1 LKGGNQVVVYGSYGY
16 TGKLIVD
23 ECRRQHLNVVLAGR
37 NEESLKVQSEKTGYP
52 YQVVEIR
59 EQEKLRAL
67 LAPATLVIHCGGPF
81 LFTAKYMFQA
91 CVETKTHYT
100 DITGE
105 IGVFELLASYNQ
117 QAIQAGI
124 MVLPGAGFDVVP
136 SDCLALHLKNRLPN
150 AMNLE
155 LAFAMTGGGSSRG
168 TAKTAVLGLGEGSRV
183 RQDGRIVKVP
193 LHKGIKEIDFGKF
206 KSMAARIPWGDVSTA
221 YHSTKIPNVEV
232 YMGVNKKVAML
243 IKSTRFINWLL
254 KWRWLK
260 GLLLKKIDR
269 TDGPHKDKRSI
280 SRSYLT
286 ARAWNGDETAVSRLE
301 TPNGY
306 TLTAATSV
314 SIANKIMNG
323 DFKPGFQT
331 PSSAYGA
338 DLILEFD
345 GVKRIDF

>member
-1 LKGGNQVVVYGSYGY
+1 MKLDRLIVVYGSYGY
-16 TGKLIVD
+16 TGLLIVD
-23 ECRRQHLNVVLAGR
+23 ECLRQGIDVALAGR
-37 NEESLKVQSEKTGYP
+37 NESKLEAQSEKTGYP
-52 YQVVEIR
+52 YYVIEIG
-59 EQEKLRAL
+59 EKEKLRNL
-67 LAPATLVIHCGGPF
+67 LATATLVIHCGGPF

-91 CVETKTHYT
+91 CLETKTHYT

-105 IGVFELLASYNQ
+105 IGVFELLASYNR
-117 QAIQAGI
+117 QALQAGI
-124 MVLPGAGFDVVP
+124 MVLPGTGFDVVP

-150 AMNLE
+150 ATHLE
-155 LAFAMTGGGSSRG
+155 LAFAMAGGGSSRG

-183 RQDGRIVKVP
+183 RQDGKIIKVP
-193 LHKGIKEIDFGKF
+193 LHKGIKEVDFGKF

-221 YHSTKIPNVEV
+221 YHSTKIPNIEV
-232 YMGVNKKVAML
+232 YMGVNKKVTLL
-243 IKSTRFINWLL
+243 IRSTRFINWLL
-254 KWRWLK
+254 KLGWLK
-260 GLLLKKIDR
+260 GILLKKIDR

-286 ARAWNGDETAVSRLE
+286 GRAWHNNEAVVSQLE

-314 SIANKIMNG
+314 FIANKILNG

-345 GVKRIDF
+345 GVKRIDL